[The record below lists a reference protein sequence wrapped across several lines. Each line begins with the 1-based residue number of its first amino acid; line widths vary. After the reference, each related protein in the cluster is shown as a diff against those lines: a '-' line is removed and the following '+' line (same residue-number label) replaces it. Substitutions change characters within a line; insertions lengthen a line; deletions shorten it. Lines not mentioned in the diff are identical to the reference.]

1 MKRIGLLVAV
11 ALGTVVPALGTA
23 LAQQYPG
30 ESMLQEYFRRETQRL
45 AQRCLQEVQRAEDW
59 PRLREKYRR
68 QLLDMLG
75 LWPLPPRTPLR
86 ATVTGKI
93 RHDDFTVEKLHFQS
107 MPGLYVTGNLYV
119 PKGRGPFPAI
129 LYVCGHARVKKNGIS
144 YGNKVAYQ
152 HHGIWF
158 ARNGYVCLTI
168 DSLQLGEIEGIHHG
182 TYGLRRDGKWH
193 YRWWWFSLGYTP
205 AGVEAWNCTRALDY
219 LQSRPEVD
227 PKRLGVTGRSGG
239 GAYSWWIAAI
249 DPRIRAAVPVAGITD
264 LEDHVVHGT
273 VEGHCDCMFMVN
285 TYRWDYP
292 QVAALVAPRPLL
304 IANTDKDG
312 IFPLRGVVNVYNRVR
327 RVYTLLGALDRVGL
341 QISEGPHRDI
351 QELQVAAFR
360 WFNRHLKND
369 TRPVPQVAEKLF
381 APEELKVFKELPS
394 DQINTRVDELFIRR
408 PQPPVPKDRKHWE
421 QICRRWLAQLREK
434 TFGGWPRSEK
444 PHVRVNFNAAR
455 ENVRVVALEYG
466 GPEGVDRVPLLLFL
480 PAKQQVSRL
489 RLEVVGP
496 EQWKRL
502 QGWFD
507 RFAFAPAQPDQTAW
521 KALQRWF
528 AKQGPTAFVIPR
540 GVGPTAW
547 NPEER
552 HHIQILRR
560 FYLLGQTW
568 DGMRT
573 WDVLQAVRVLESAQ
587 GQKLLASCGAKLAED
602 WRLVLA
608 GRGQEAG
615 MALYAAAMYSG
626 KRIAALELEHLP
638 ASHMHG
644 PYLLNVLRVLDIPQA
659 VALVAGRGVR
669 VELLSPQSGRWDY
682 IEQVAQALNW
692 PPERVSIRR
701 PEP

>member
-1 MKRIGLLVAV
+1 MRTIALAWLVVLVAPL
-11 ALGTVVPALGTA
+11 AVP
-23 LAQQYPG
+23 AQQYPG
-30 ESMLQEYFRRETQRL
+30 EQMIREYFRRETQRL
-45 AQRCLQEVQRAEDW
+45 AQECLQQVQQAKDW

-93 RHDDFTVEKLHFQS
+93 QHDDFTVEKLHFQS

-119 PKGRGPFPAI
+119 PKGKGPFPAI

-144 YGNKVAYQ
+144 YGNKVNYQ
-152 HHGIWF
+152 HHPIWF
-158 ARNGYVCLTI
+158 ARNGYVCLII
-168 DSLQLGEIEGIHHG
+168 DTLQLGEIEGIHHG
-182 TYGLRRDGKWH
+182 TYGVRQGNKWR
-193 YRWWWFSLGYTP
+193 YRWWWLSLGYTP
-205 AGVEAWNCTRALDY
+205 AGVEAWNCVRALDY

-239 GAYSWWIAAI
+239 GAYSWWITAI
-249 DPRIRAAVPVAGITD
+249 DPRIQVAVPVAGITD

-273 VEGHCDCMFMVN
+273 VEGHCDCMFLVN

-292 QVAALVAPRPLL
+292 QVAALAAPRPLL

-312 IFPLRGVVNVYNRVR
+312 IFPLRGVVNVYTSVR

-369 TRPVPQVAEKLF
+369 PRPVPQVAEKLF

-408 PQPPVPKDRKHWE
+408 PKPQVPKDRKHWE
-421 QICRRWLAQLREK
+421 QMCQKWIAQLKEK
-434 TFGGWPRSEK
+434 TFRGWPRQQKLS
-444 PHVRVNFNAAR
+444 VRVNVN
-455 ENVRVVALEYG
+455 NTQGGIHVVGLEYG
-466 GPEGVDRVPLLLFL
+466 PEGIPVVLFL
-480 PAKQQVSRL
+480 PARQKISRL

-496 EQWKRL
+496 EEWEAL
-502 QGWFD
+502 QGRLAQFV
-507 RFAFAPAQPDQTAW
+507 FAPARPNQAPW

-547 NPEER
+547 NPKER

-573 WDVLQAVRVLESAQ
+573 WDVLQAVRVLESPQ
-587 GQKLLASCGAKLAED
+587 GQKLLASCGVKLAED
-602 WRLVLA
+602 WHLVLA

-615 MALYAAAMYSG
+615 MALYAAVMYSG
-626 KRIAALELEHLP
+626 KRISSLELTRLP
-638 ASHMHG
+638 ASHTHG
-644 PYLLNVLRVLDIPQA
+644 PYLLNVLRVLDVPQA
-659 VALVAGRGVR
+659 VMLAAERVGRVQLISPAAGDW
-669 VELLSPQSGRWDY
+669 SY
-682 IEQVAQALNW
+682 IEQVAKALDW
-692 PPERVSIRR
+692 PPQRVSIRR
-701 PEP
+701 TGP

>member
-1 MKRIGLLVAV
+1 MRTFILAWLVVLA
-11 ALGTVVPALGTA
+11 APLAA
-23 LAQQYPG
+23 LAQKYPG
-30 ESMLQEYFRRETQRL
+30 DQMIREYFRRETQRL
-45 AQRCLQEVQRAEDW
+45 AQECLQEVQRAEDW
-59 PRLREKYRR
+59 PQLQEKYRR

-93 RHDDFTVEKLHFQS
+93 QHDDFTVEKLHFQS

-144 YGNKVAYQ
+144 YGNKVNYQ
-152 HHGIWF
+152 HHPIWF
-158 ARNGYVCLTI
+158 ARNGYVCLII
-168 DSLQLGEIEGIHHG
+168 DTLQLGEIEGIHHG
-182 TYGLRRDGKWH
+182 TYGVRRGGKWH
-193 YRWWWFSLGYTP
+193 YRWWWLSLGYTP
-205 AGVEAWNCTRALDY
+205 AGVEAWNCIRALDY

-227 PKRLGVTGRSGG
+227 SKRLGVTGRSGG
-239 GAYSWWIAAI
+239 GAYSWWITAI
-249 DPRIRAAVPVAGITD
+249 DPRIQAAVPVAGITD

-292 QVAALVAPRPLL
+292 QVAALAAPRPLL

-369 TRPVPQVAEKLF
+369 DRPVPQVAEKLF
-381 APEELKVFKELPS
+381 APEELKVFKELPP

-408 PQPPVPKDRKHWE
+408 PQPQVPKDRKQWE
-421 QICRRWLAQLREK
+421 SMCQKWLAQLKEK
-434 TFGGWPRSEK
+434 TFRGWPRQSEL
-444 PHVRVNFNAAR
+444 PLRVNVNGTQG
-455 ENVRVVALEYG
+455 EIHVVSLEYG
-466 GPEGVDRVPLLLFL
+466 LEGIPLVLFL
-480 PAKQQVSRL
+480 PAKQEIARL
-489 RLEVVGP
+489 RLEVVSP
-496 EQWKRL
+496 RQWESLRKWL
-502 QGWFD
+502 D
-507 RFAFAPAQPDQTAW
+507 HVAFAPAQVDKAPW
-521 KALQRWF
+521 EALQRWF

-547 NPEER
+547 NPEQR

-573 WDVLQAVRVLESAQ
+573 WDVLQAVRVLDSPR
-587 GQKLLASCGAKLAED
+587 GQKLLASCGVKLAED

-608 GRGQEAG
+608 GQGQEAG
-615 MALYAAAMYSG
+615 MALYAAVMYSG
-626 KRIAALELEHLP
+626 KRIAGLELTRLP
-638 ASHMHG
+638 SSHIHG
-644 PYLLNVLRVLDIPQA
+644 PYLLNVLRVLDVPQA
-659 VALVAGRGVR
+659 VALAAERVGRVQLISPAAGDW
-669 VELLSPQSGRWDY
+669 SY

-692 PPERVSIRR
+692 PPDRVSIRR
-701 PEP
+701 AEP